1 MKNWFKENQ
10 NHLIIIGI
18 FLLLVVFY
26 FSPVWQGKTLLQS
39 DVMQARG
46 SQKEIFDFREKDGN
60 TPLWTNSM
68 FGGMPTY
75 QIWYDHAN
83 NIGSHIGPAIRAL
96 FPPPADVLLLFLLGG
111 YFLFSVLK
119 MRPWLAAVGAVA
131 LAFSS
136 YNFIYVE
143 AGHISKAYAIAYM
156 APIIGAVILCYRGS
170 KLWGPS
176 LLALFLALEI
186 RANHIQVTY
195 YLFIALLVLVGF
207 ELYYAI
213 RDKKLKNF
221 INASLLQLTGIIIAL
236 LVNASVLF
244 PTYEYSKL
252 TIRGQGNISKV
263 DDGSGKSSSGLD
275 KDYAYAWSQGI
286 GETITFLIP
295 DAYGGKSNGLLG
307 PESNV
312 VKVFKKLGMSEAEA
326 LQYANNAT
334 PTYWGDKTFT
344 QGTWYF
350 GAGIIFLFVLAMFIV
365 KDRLKWWILSATILT
380 LLLSFG
386 RHLPFIS
393 DLFFDYFPM
402 YNKFRAVE
410 SILIVPSVLIPLLAI
425 MGVNEIITKGNEIP
439 QLDKKVLYSGAIIGA
454 ICLIIALMPSI
465 LSLRTSEHQTYVTS
479 LQQGVGNQELANELV
494 NALIAD
500 RSEMASKDAW
510 RSFFIVA
517 LTFGFVWFFIKK
529 KLNVAVLIAALGVI
543 TLADLWTLDKRYLNN
558 DSFVDKS
565 VYDRPIPEREVDQLI
580 HMDKDLSY
588 RVFDLTTSPFQDAS
602 TSYFHKSIGGYH
614 AAKLMRFQ
622 ELLEHQFNGTLN
634 QDVLDMLNVRY
645 IISKDE
651 TNNSERINR
660 RSTAL
665 GNAWFVDNIRF
676 VKGSN
681 AEMEALNTFD
691 PKKEAIIN
699 EGLKDLFDNK
709 TIGSPVNSE
718 IKLVSYHPD
727 TMKYEYTAPNQVFAV
742 FSEIFYDKGWKA
754 YVDGEEVPIIRT
766 DYLLRGLSL
775 PGGNHKVEFIFA
787 PTSMKVSNIISL
799 IASIVLVLGIGVA
812 IWLSIKHRKKQST
825 SKPVDSK
832 K

>member
-10 NHLIIIGI
+10 THLLIIGI

-26 FSPVWQGKTLLQS
+26 FTPVWQGKTLLQS

-83 NIGSHIGPAIRAL
+83 NIASYIGPAIRKV
-96 FPPPADVLLLFLLGG
+96 FPPPADALLLFLLGG

-119 MRPWLAAVGAVA
+119 IRPWLAAIGAVA

-136 YNFIYVE
+136 YNFMYIE
-143 AGHISKAYAIAYM
+143 AGHISKAYAISYM
-156 APIIGAVILCYRGS
+156 APIIGAVILTYRGS
-170 KLWGPS
+170 RLWGPAI
-176 LLALFLALEI
+176 LALFLALEL
-186 RANHIQVTY
+186 RANHIQITY

-221 INASLLQLTGIIIAL
+221 AQASAMQLVGVAVAV

-252 TIRGQGNISKV
+252 TIRGKSNITKAENG
-263 DDGSGKSSSGLD
+263 DKGAHGLD
-275 KDYAYAWSQGI
+275 KEYAYAWSQGI

-295 DAYGGKSNGLLG
+295 DAYGGKTSGLLD
-307 PESNV
+307 ENSNV
-312 VKVFKKLGMSEAEA
+312 VKTLTKLGMPEAQA
-326 LQYANNAT
+326 LQFANGAT
-334 PTYWGDKTFT
+334 PTYWGEKSFT

-350 GAGIIFLFVLAMFIV
+350 GAGIIFLFILGLVIV
-365 KDRLKWWILSATILT
+365 KDRLKWWILGAT
-380 LLLSFG
+380 LLTIFLSFG
-386 RHLPFIS
+386 RHFPLIS

-410 SILIVPSVLIPLLAI
+410 SILVIPSVLIPMLAI
-425 MGVNEIITKGNEIP
+425 LAINDIITRGSEIKD
-439 QLDKKVLYSGAIIGA
+439 LDKKVLYTGGIVAG
-454 ICLIIALMPSI
+454 ICLIVALLPSI
-465 LSLRTSEHQTYVTS
+465 LALRTSNHQEYVTQ
-479 LQQGVGNQELANELV
+479 LQQNIGDQALTTEIV
-494 NALIAD
+494 NSLIAD
-500 RSEMASKDAW
+500 RTDMASNDAW

-517 LTFGFVWFFIKK
+517 LTFAFIWLYIKK
-529 KLNVAVLIAALGVI
+529 KTNVAVMLAAIGVI
-543 TLADLWTLDKRYLNN
+543 TLVDLWSLDKRYLNN

-565 VYDRPIPEREVDQLI
+565 IYDRPIQEREVDQLI

-588 RVFDLTTSPFQDAS
+588 RVLDLTTSPFQDAS
-602 TSYFHKSIGGYH
+602 ASYFHKSLGGYH

-622 ELLEHQFNGTLN
+622 EVLENLFDSGINE
-634 QDVLDMLNVRY
+634 DVLDMMNVRY
-645 IISKDE
+645 LIAKNPQ
-651 TNNSERINR
+651 NNSDNIQR

-665 GNAWFVDNIRF
+665 GNAWFVNNVKF

-681 AEMEALNTFD
+681 AEMDAMKTFD
-691 PKKEAIIN
+691 PKKEAIVN
-699 EGLKDLFDNK
+699 EGLKDQFGNAS
-709 TIGSPVNSE
+709 IGQPTNAD

-727 TMKYEYTAPNQVFAV
+727 TMRYEYTAPNQVFAV

-754 YVDGEEVPIIRT
+754 FVDGEEVPIIRT
-766 DYLLRGLSL
+766 NYLLRGLSL
-775 PGGNHKVEFIFA
+775 PGGNHKVEFVFA
-787 PTSMKVSNIISL
+787 PVSMKISNTISL
-799 IASIVLVLGIGVA
+799 IASIILVLGFGFA
-812 IWLSIKHRKKQST
+812 IYLSLKHRKK
-825 SKPVDSK
+825 KA
-832 K
+832 